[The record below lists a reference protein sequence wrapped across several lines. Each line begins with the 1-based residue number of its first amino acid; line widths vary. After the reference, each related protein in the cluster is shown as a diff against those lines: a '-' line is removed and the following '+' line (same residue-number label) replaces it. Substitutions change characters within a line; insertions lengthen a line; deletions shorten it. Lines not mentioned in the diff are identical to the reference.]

1 MQEHKNED
9 SAGVIA
15 FGVIL
20 IILTLLELLIHENN
34 RQKKVLG
41 IF

>member
-20 IILTLLELLIHENN
+20 IILTLL
-34 RQKKVLG
+34 G
-41 IF
+41 IINP

>member
-9 SAGVIA
+9 SAGGVIA

-20 IILTLLELLIHENN
+20 IILTLLGVINP
-34 RQKKVLG
+34 
-41 IF
+41 

>member
-1 MQEHKNED
+1 MQERKNED

-20 IILTLLELLIHENN
+20 IILTLLGVINP
-34 RQKKVLG
+34 
-41 IF
+41 

>member
-20 IILTLLELLIHENN
+20 IILTLLGVINP
-34 RQKKVLG
+34 
-41 IF
+41 

>member
-1 MQEHKNED
+1 MQEHKNKD

-20 IILTLLELLIHENN
+20 IILTLLGVINP
-34 RQKKVLG
+34 
-41 IF
+41 

>member
-20 IILTLLELLIHENN
+20 IILTLLEVINL
-34 RQKKVLG
+34 
-41 IF
+41 

>member
-20 IILTLLELLIHENN
+20 IILTLLGVINPLE
-34 RQKKVLG
+34 
-41 IF
+41 

>member
-9 SAGVIA
+9 STGVID

-20 IILTLLELLIHENN
+20 IILTLLGVINP
-34 RQKKVLG
+34 
-41 IF
+41 

>member
-20 IILTLLELLIHENN
+20 TILTLLGVINP
-34 RQKKVLG
+34 
-41 IF
+41 

>member
-20 IILTLLELLIHENN
+20 IILTLLGVINS
-34 RQKKVLG
+34 
-41 IF
+41 

>member
-9 SAGVIA
+9 SARVIA

-20 IILTLLELLIHENN
+20 IILTLLGVINP
-34 RQKKVLG
+34 
-41 IF
+41 

>member
-9 SAGVIA
+9 NAGVIA

-20 IILTLLELLIHENN
+20 IILTLLGVINP
-34 RQKKVLG
+34 
-41 IF
+41 

>member
-9 SAGVIA
+9 SAGVIT

-20 IILTLLELLIHENN
+20 IILTLLGVINP
-34 RQKKVLG
+34 
-41 IF
+41 

>member
-15 FGVIL
+15 FRVIL
-20 IILTLLELLIHENN
+20 IILTLLGVINP
-34 RQKKVLG
+34 
-41 IF
+41 

>member
-1 MQEHKNED
+1 MQKHKNED

-20 IILTLLELLIHENN
+20 IILTLLGVINP
-34 RQKKVLG
+34 
-41 IF
+41 

>member
-9 SAGVIA
+9 SAGEIA

-20 IILTLLELLIHENN
+20 IILTLLGVINP
-34 RQKKVLG
+34 
-41 IF
+41 

>member
-20 IILTLLELLIHENN
+20 IILTLLGVINL
-34 RQKKVLG
+34 
-41 IF
+41 

>member
-1 MQEHKNED
+1 MQEHKSED

-20 IILTLLELLIHENN
+20 IILTLLGVINP
-34 RQKKVLG
+34 
-41 IF
+41 

>member
-15 FGVIL
+15 FGIIL
-20 IILTLLELLIHENN
+20 IILTLLGVINP
-34 RQKKVLG
+34 
-41 IF
+41 

>member
-20 IILTLLELLIHENN
+20 IILTF
-34 RQKKVLG
+34 LG
-41 IF
+41 VINP

>member
-15 FGVIL
+15 FGFIL
-20 IILTLLELLIHENN
+20 IILTLLGVINP
-34 RQKKVLG
+34 
-41 IF
+41 

>member
-1 MQEHKNED
+1 MAEYENKD

-20 IILTLLELLIHENN
+20 IILTLLGVINP
-34 RQKKVLG
+34 
-41 IF
+41 

>member
-1 MQEHKNED
+1 MQEHKNEN

-20 IILTLLELLIHENN
+20 IILTLLGVINP
-34 RQKKVLG
+34 
-41 IF
+41 